1 MATQPVEIH
10 LQLAA
15 LARTT
20 SAPTGY
26 LHWAR
31 AHRRLGSEYFERL
44 QVVSRVA
51 ATRLRSAPR
60 PSWPALLAA
69 AFAAALLMWWVM
81 REHMP
86 AIDPHAVIATHLAAA
101 DAALDADRY
110 LEPLEHS
117 ALHHYRTVLALDP
130 ANAQARNG
138 LAVLAER
145 FVEDARA
152 AIVDRRLAE
161 AVIAIDGLRRVA
173 PEHRRL
179 SRLNV
184 QLRRAIDETAR
195 MRALEALSVQ
205 AAQRTDQQVGS
216 KAEQK
221 IADKSQAAPA
231 SRDTRSAQTPLERP
245 QPPSIAGDTRKP
257 PTQVAAVA
265 QLPLATPASSGAT
278 PNIGAGA
285 DAAGHHEGAAPL
297 LTEAGAPIAP
307 GADELSAQEPSEAS
321 GASAA
326 PAPPVSRK
334 LLRYVAPDYPREA
347 LMRGIE
353 GWVDL
358 DLTINAAGDVVASH
372 VTGGK
377 ARQVFDRAAAGA
389 VRRWK
394 YEPRTGADPFQALQ
408 VRVTFE
414 LEK

>member
-20 SAPTGY
+20 SAPIGY

-31 AHRRLGSEYFERL
+31 AQRRLGWEYIERL

-51 ATRLRSAPR
+51 ASRLRTAPR

-69 AFAAALLMWWVM
+69 ATAAALLMWWVM
-81 REHMP
+81 RERIP
-86 AIDPHAVIATHLAAA
+86 AIDAQAVIATHLAAA
-101 DAALDADRY
+101 DAAVAERRY

-130 ANAQARNG
+130 ANAHARSG
-138 LAVLAER
+138 LAVLAEE
-145 FVEDARA
+145 FVEDTRA

-161 AVIAIDGLRRVA
+161 AVIALDGLRRVA

-179 SRLNV
+179 SLLEV
-184 QLRRAIDETAR
+184 QLRRAIDEAASL
-195 MRALEALSVQ
+195 RALEALNAKAAAPEEPAPATRQTRAAEAPQERSAPPAIAADARKPIPQLAATRLPAVKPGSGSAPKLEPAAGVEGSLSATTESESAATMAPEATELA
-205 AAQRTDQQVGS
+205 AAQD
-216 KAEQK
+216 
-221 IADKSQAAPA
+221 P
-231 SRDTRSAQTPLERP
+231 SA
-245 QPPSIAGDTRKP
+245 
-257 PTQVAAVA
+257 
-265 QLPLATPASSGAT
+265 
-278 PNIGAGA
+278 
-285 DAAGHHEGAAPL
+285 
-297 LTEAGAPIAP
+297 
-307 GADELSAQEPSEAS
+307 AS
-321 GASAA
+321 GASAP
-326 PAPPVSRK
+326 PAPPTARK
-334 LLRYVAPDYPREA
+334 LVRYIAPDYPREA

-372 VTGGK
+372 ILGGK

-394 YEPRTGADPFQALQ
+394 YEPRSGGDPFQALQ

-414 LEK
+414 LEE